1 METKDTFK
9 LHKHFF
15 TQSKNQLAW
24 DEEMREYRR
33 LNRTPEYENLL
44 PQNGKAKDYSIWE
57 IYLKKPLICTSA
69 SVRNISAANQLR
81 NHLERYQRDW
91 PGQGNRQN
99 DAFGHFIANH
109 GIYTIKHFVDAGGTI
124 QLLEDGLK
132 KSEQNKIE
140 KFLITQLMEN
150 NHNDT
155 KRYWNRRKG

>member
-44 PQNGKAKDYSIWE
+44 PQNGKAKGYSIWE
-57 IYLKKPLICTSA
+57 IYIKKPLICTCA
-69 SVRNISAANQLR
+69 SVENITAAGQLR

-91 PGQGNRQN
+91 PGQARRQN

-124 QLLEDGLK
+124 RLLEDEIK
-132 KSEQNKIE
+132 KDKQNKRE
-140 KFLITQLMEN
+140 KFMITRLMESN
-150 NHNDT
+150 NNDVS
-155 KRYWNRRKG
+155 RYWNRRKG